1 MRSFVEHAR
10 SFRARMAADGQSLA
24 PLAHG
29 QSPLALFITCSD
41 SRVIP
46 ALITGARPGELFE
59 LRTAGGIVPHYNLD
73 RPSGEAATIE
83 FAVEVLCVADIVVC
97 GHSQCAAVAARV
109 RGDDLSQVPAM
120 DGWLTHAA
128 GAPRPAPAPTPPGTG
143 HHGTAPRDPAAHTPA
158 TAHDTTQDTA
168 QDGAQDGAPDS
179 AVYAGT
185 SADRHLTAAIH
196 AHVLAQ
202 LDRLRHYPC
211 ISTRL
216 DQGRIG
222 LHGWFYE
229 VHTGT
234 VLAHRPADGTF
245 LPL

>member
-10 SFRARMAADGQSLA
+10 SFRARLAADGQSLA

-59 LRTAGGIVPHYNLD
+59 LRTAGGIVPHYDLG

-83 FAVEVLCVADIVVC
+83 FAVQALGVADIVVC

-120 DGWLTHAA
+120 DGWLNHAA
-128 GAPRPAPAPTPPGTG
+128 GAPHPAPATT
-143 HHGTAPRDPAAHTPA
+143 TAPTTA
-158 TAHDTTQDTA
+158 TVHDSTR
-168 QDGAQDGAPDS
+168 DGAQGGAPS
-179 AVYAGT
+179 GAARAAQAAAP
-185 SADRHLTAAIH
+185 ADDHLTAAIQ
-196 AHVLAQ
+196 AHVQAQ

-216 DQGRIG
+216 HQGRIG

-234 VLAHRPADGTF
+234 VLAHRPADGIF